1 MRIAIFGGSFDPIH
15 IGHLSIAEDARTSFG
30 YDRILFFPSNIPPHK
45 RPSQKVS
52 AQARVQMTKLAIE
65 GNESFAIDE
74 YEVRT
79 GGISYTIDTIHHV
92 MDSYDVTGKPG
103 LIIGEDLLPG
113 FHTWKDAEHIQKLVE
128 LLVARR
134 SLSPGQS
141 GEGAGTAPS
150 PSVQYEVVQNVLL
163 PVSSSEI
170 RKRVGSRLSFRY
182 LVPESVYAY
191 ISENELYA
199 E

>member
-15 IGHLSIAEDARTSFG
+15 LGHLSIAEDARTSFE
-30 YDRILFFPSNIPPHK
+30 YDKIVFFPSNIPPHK

-52 AQARVQMTKLAIE
+52 AEARIQMTRLAIT
-65 GNESFAIDE
+65 GNESFLLDE
-74 YEVRT
+74 YEVRA
-79 GGISYTIDTIHHV
+79 GGISYTIDTIRHV
-92 MDSYDVTGKPG
+92 LDSYDVTGKLG

-113 FHTWKDAEHIQKLVE
+113 FHTWKDAENIQSLVE

-134 SLSPGQS
+134 SPAADKS
-141 GEGAGTAPS
+141 GEGTEPS
-150 PSVQYEVVQNVLL
+150 SSVRYRVVQNVLL

-170 RKRVGSRLSFRY
+170 RTRVGSKRSFRY

-191 ISENELYA
+191 ISENGLYA